1 MIVKVRGTL
10 LQYVGYRSE
19 IEVAGSTVR
28 EGLADLA
35 HSFPQ
40 LDPVLFDREG
50 TIRATHMV
58 VLNGE
63 AIRGE
68 ELDRDADEEDRIDLV
83 TAISGG

>member
-1 MIVKVRGTL
+1 
-10 LQYVGYRSE
+10 
-19 IEVAGSTVR
+19 
-28 EGLADLA
+28 
-35 HSFPQ
+35 
-40 LDPVLFDREG
+40 
-50 TIRATHMV
+50 MV